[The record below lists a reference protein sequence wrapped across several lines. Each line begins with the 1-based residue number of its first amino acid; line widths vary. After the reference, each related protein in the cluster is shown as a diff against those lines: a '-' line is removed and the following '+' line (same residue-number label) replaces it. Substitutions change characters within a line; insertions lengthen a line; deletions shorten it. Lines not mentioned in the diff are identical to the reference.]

1 MAPAR
6 PEPPALCGVR
16 GRAGLSLA
24 HRLRL
29 QRPGPLRSRPRAL
42 QDLSSALARGECSPA
57 PRPPGGGMGRRVGR
71 RQARGSADSLAT
83 AAGRT
88 PSVPENLTRQI
99 LRERLADGELTPGE
113 AISLRVDQTLLQDAT
128 GTMALMQ
135 FEQLDVPR
143 VQVERAVQYV
153 DHNVIQLDF
162 KNPDDHRMLQA
173 LCRRYGIDYS
183 RPGNGICHYVHIER
197 YAKPGG
203 ILVGADSHTTTSGA
217 LGMIAIGAGGLDVAV
232 AMAGYPYEIACP
244 EVVEVRLEGALA
256 RPWVQAKD
264 VILELL
270 RRLTASG
277 GKDKVF
283 EFTGPGTADL
293 SVPERGT
300 IANMIAELGATSA
313 VFPPDKSTRDWLR
326 RQQREDDFEQVGP
339 EEGCEYDE
347 RVEIDLAELGPLVAK
362 PQNPDNVVP
371 VEEVAGTPIEQV
383 CIGSSVN
390 SAYTDL
396 ALPGAVLAAGDGR
409 EVHERV
415 TATATPGSRQILVAI
430 AEAGVYRQL
439 VEGGVRMLEPVCGPC
454 VGMGQAPPSDA
465 NSLRTFNRNFPGR
478 SGTPDDSVYLCSPA
492 VAAVSMLHGEI
503 RDPREYGEPP
513 ELLEMP
519 ELKPYVDDV
528 HIFEPAPED
537 EADSIEVPRGPNIK
551 PPPEHVPMD
560 DSISA
565 KVATVQEDNIST
577 GDLAP
582 DGVIV
587 MSYRSNIPA
596 ISEYTFQHR
605 DPEFRKRMHEWGEG
619 FIVGGHNY
627 GQGSSREHAALA
639 PLQLGVK
646 AVFAKSFARIH
657 RRNLVAQGILALTF
671 KDESD
676 YDRAEVG
683 QTWCL
688 PNVKEELEGGSDE
701 ITVKIEDTG
710 DEFAVTHDF
719 APKEREILVEG
730 GLLHY
735 LREHGREA
743 AVA

>member
-1 MAPAR
+1 M
-6 PEPPALCGVR
+6 
-16 GRAGLSLA
+16 
-24 HRLRL
+24 
-29 QRPGPLRSRPRAL
+29 
-42 QDLSSALARGECSPA
+42 
-57 PRPPGGGMGRRVGR
+57 
-71 RQARGSADSLAT
+71 
-83 AAGRT
+83 
-88 PSVPENLTRQI
+88 PENLTRQI
-99 LRERLADGELTPGE
+99 LAEHLVDGELKPGE
-113 AISLRVDQTLLQDAT
+113 PIALRVDQTLLQDAT
-128 GTMALMQ
+128 GTMACMQ
-135 FEQLDVPR
+135 FEQLGVPR
-143 VQVERAVQYV
+143 VKVERAVQYV
-153 DHNVIQLDF
+153 DHNVIQLDY

-173 LCRRYGIDYS
+173 LARKYGIAYS

-232 AMAGYPYEIACP
+232 AMGGYPYEIACP
-244 EVVEVRLEGALA
+244 EVVEVRLEGELE

-270 RRLTASG
+270 RRLSTSG
-277 GKDKVF
+277 GKNKVF

-313 VFPPDKSTRDWLR
+313 VFPPDENARDWLR
-326 RQQREDDFEQVGP
+326 RQEREDDFEELRP
-339 EEGCEYDE
+339 DDRADYDD

-362 PQNPDNVVP
+362 PSNPDNVVP
-371 VEEVAGTPIEQV
+371 VEELAGTPVEQV
-383 CIGSSVN
+383 CFGSSVN
-390 SAYTDL
+390 SAYVDL
-396 ALPGAVLAAGDGR
+396 ALPGAILADNDGQR
-409 EVHERV
+409 VSERC

-430 AEAGVYRQL
+430 AESGVYRQL

-478 SGTPDDSVYLCSPA
+478 SGTPEDSVFLCSPA
-492 VAAVSMLHGEI
+492 VAAVSVLHAEI
-503 RDPREYGEPP
+503 TDPREYGEPP
-513 ELLEMP
+513 ALLDMP
-519 ELKPYVDDV
+519 GLKPYVDDV
-528 HIFEPAPED
+528 HIFEPASEED
-537 EADSIEVPRGPNIK
+537 AEEIEIPRGPNIK
-551 PPPEHVPMD
+551 TPPEHEPME
-560 DSISA
+560 DSIEA
-565 KVATVQEDNIST
+565 RIATVQEDNIST

-596 ISEYTFQHR
+596 IAEYTFQHR
-605 DPEFRKRMHEWGEG
+605 DPEFRKRMHEWGRG

-671 KDESD
+671 KEESD

-683 QTWCL
+683 ACWSL
-688 PNVKEELEGGSDE
+688 PKVKEELEDGSGE
-701 ITVKIEDTG
+701 ITVRIEDSG
-710 DEFAVTHDF
+710 DEFSVSHDF
-719 APKEREILVEG
+719 APKEREILVQG
-730 GLLHY
+730 GLLHW
-735 LREHGREA
+735 LQEQGEQ
-743 AVA
+743 VA

>member
-1 MAPAR
+1 M
-6 PEPPALCGVR
+6 
-16 GRAGLSLA
+16 
-24 HRLRL
+24 
-29 QRPGPLRSRPRAL
+29 
-42 QDLSSALARGECSPA
+42 
-57 PRPPGGGMGRRVGR
+57 
-71 RQARGSADSLAT
+71 
-83 AAGRT
+83 
-88 PSVPENLTRQI
+88 PENLTRQI
-99 LRERLADGELTPGE
+99 LRERLVDGELTPGD
-113 AISLRVDQTLLQDAT
+113 AISLKVDQTLLQDAT

-203 ILVGADSHTTTSGA
+203 VLVGADSHTTTSGA

-232 AMAGYPYEIACP
+232 SMAGHPFEIACP
-244 EVVEVRLEGALA
+244 AVVEVWLEGTLQ

-270 RRLTASG
+270 RRLSVRG
-277 GKDKVF
+277 GKNKVF
-283 EFTGPGTADL
+283 EFTGPGTRDL

-300 IANMIAELGATSA
+300 IANMIAELGATAA
-313 VFPPDKSTRDWLR
+313 VFPPDESTRDWLR
-326 RQQREDDFEQVGP
+326 RQQREEDFAEIGPDPGSHYDD
-339 EEGCEYDE
+339 
-347 RVEIDLAELGPLVAK
+347 RVDIDLAELAPLVAK
-362 PQNPDNVVP
+362 PQNPDNVVS
-371 VEEVAGTPIEQV
+371 VEEVAGTPVEQV

-390 SAYTDL
+390 SAYVDL
-396 ALPGAVLAAGDGR
+396 ALPAAILADR
-409 EVHERV
+409 KEQLVHERV

-430 AEAGVYRQL
+430 AESGVYRQL

-454 VGMGQAPPSDA
+454 VGMGQAPPSNA

-478 SGTPDDSVYLCSPA
+478 SGTPNDSVYLCSPA

-503 RDPREYGEPP
+503 RDPRDYGDPP
-513 ELLEMP
+513 ALLEMP
-519 ELKPYVDDV
+519 ALQPYVDDR
-528 HIFEPAPED
+528 HIFPPAPAD
-537 EADSIEVPRGPNIK
+537 EAEEIEIPRGPNIK
-551 PPPEHVPMD
+551 TPPEHTPLEEEL
-560 DSISA
+560 SA
-565 KVATVQEDNIST
+565 RIATVQPDNIST

-596 ISEYTFQHR
+596 IAEFTFQHR
-605 DPEFRKRMHEWGEG
+605 DPEFRKRMQEWGTG

-671 KDESD
+671 EDESD
-676 YDRAEVG
+676 YDRARVG
-683 QTWCL
+683 DTWTL
-688 PNVKEELEGGSDE
+688 PGVRQELENGADE
-701 ITVKIEDTG
+701 IGVRIEESG
-710 DEFAVTHDF
+710 EEFTVTHDF
-719 APKEREILVEG
+719 APREREILVSG

-735 LREHGREA
+735 LREQA
-743 AVA
+743 AA

>member
-1 MAPAR
+1 VA
-6 PEPPALCGVR
+6 
-16 GRAGLSLA
+16 
-24 HRLRL
+24 
-29 QRPGPLRSRPRAL
+29 
-42 QDLSSALARGECSPA
+42 
-57 PRPPGGGMGRRVGR
+57 
-71 RQARGSADSLAT
+71 
-83 AAGRT
+83 
-88 PSVPENLTRQI
+88 ENLTRQI
-99 LRERLADGELTPGE
+99 LSEHLVDGELKPGE
-113 AISLRVDQTLLQDAT
+113 PISLRVDQTLLQDAT
-128 GTMALMQ
+128 GTMACMQ

-143 VQVERAVQYV
+143 VKVDRAVQYV
-153 DHNVIQLDF
+153 DHNVIQLDY

-173 LCRRYGIDYS
+173 LARKYGIDYS

-232 AMAGYPYEIACP
+232 AMGGYPYEIACP
-244 EVVEVRLEGALA
+244 EVVEVHLDNKLD

-270 RRLTASG
+270 RQLSASG
-277 GKDKVF
+277 GKNKVF

-313 VFPPDKSTRDWLR
+313 VFPPDDNTREWLK
-326 RQQREDDFEQVGP
+326 RQEREDDFEDVGP
-339 EEGCEYDE
+339 EDGCEYDD
-347 RVEIDLAELGPLVAK
+347 RVEIDLGELGPLVAK
-362 PQNPDNVVP
+362 PSNPDNVVP
-371 VEEVAGTPIEQV
+371 VEEVAGTSIEQV
-383 CIGSSVN
+383 CFGSSVN
-390 SAYTDL
+390 SAYVDL
-396 ALPGAVLAAGDGR
+396 ALPGAILADKDGQL
-409 EVHERV
+409 VHQSV

-430 AEAGVYRQL
+430 AESGVYRQL

-478 SGTPDDSVYLCSPA
+478 SGTAEDSVYLCSPA
-492 VAAVSMLHGEI
+492 VAAVSVLNGEI
-503 RDPREYGEPP
+503 TDPREYGDPP

-528 HIFEPAPED
+528 HIFAPADED
-537 EADSIEVPRGPNIK
+537 EAEKIEIPRGPNIK
-551 PPPEHVPMD
+551 TPPEHEPME
-560 DSISA
+560 DSIEA
-565 KVATVQEDNIST
+565 KIATVQEDNIST

-596 ISEYTFQHR
+596 IAEYTFQHR
-605 DPEFRKRMHEWGEG
+605 DPEFRKRMHEWGKG
-619 FIVGGHNY
+619 FIVGGENY

-671 KDESD
+671 KEDSD
-676 YDRAEVG
+676 FDRAEVG
-683 QTWCL
+683 ECWSL
-688 PNVKEELEGGSDE
+688 PKVKEELESGADE
-701 ITVKIEDTG
+701 ITVKIEDSG
-710 DEFAVTHDF
+710 DEFTVTHDF
-719 APKEREILVEG
+719 APKEREILVQG
-730 GLLHY
+730 GLLHW
-735 LREHGREA
+735 LQEEGEQ
-743 AVA
+743 VA

>member
-1 MAPAR
+1 
-6 PEPPALCGVR
+6 
-16 GRAGLSLA
+16 
-24 HRLRL
+24 
-29 QRPGPLRSRPRAL
+29 
-42 QDLSSALARGECSPA
+42 
-57 PRPPGGGMGRRVGR
+57 
-71 RQARGSADSLAT
+71 
-83 AAGRT
+83 
-88 PSVPENLTRQI
+88 VPQNLTRQI
-99 LRERLADGELTPGE
+99 LSERLVDGELTPGE
-113 AISLRVDQTLLQDAT
+113 AISLQVDQTLLQDAT

-173 LCRRYGIDYS
+173 LCRKYGIDYS
-183 RPGNGICHYVHIER
+183 RPGNGICHYVQIER

-217 LGMIAIGAGGLDVAV
+217 LGMIAVGAGGLDVAV
-232 AMAGYPYEIACP
+232 AMAGHPYEIACP
-244 EVVEVRLEGALA
+244 EVVEVWLENTLP

-270 RRLTASG
+270 RRLSVRG
-277 GKDKVF
+277 GKNKVF
-283 EFTGPGTADL
+283 EFTGPGTADM

-313 VFPPDKSTRDWLR
+313 VFPPDGNTREWLR
-326 RQQREDDFEQVGP
+326 RQQREDDFAEIGP
-339 EEGCEYDE
+339 EDGCTYDD
-347 RVEIDLAELGPLVAK
+347 RIEIDLAELAPLVAK

-371 VEEVAGTPIEQV
+371 AEEVAGTPIEQV

-390 SAYTDL
+390 SAYMDL
-396 ALPGAVLAAGDGR
+396 ALPGAVLADGDGQ

-430 AEAGVYRQL
+430 AESGVYRQL

-454 VGMGQAPPSDA
+454 VGMGQAPPSNA

-519 ELKPYVDDV
+519 ELKPYVDDR
-528 HIFEPAPED
+528 HIFPPAPEE
-537 EADSIEVPRGPNIK
+537 EAEEIEIPRGPNIK
-551 PPPEHVPMD
+551 TPPEHTPLED
-560 DSISA
+560 ELSA
-565 KVATVQEDNIST
+565 RIATIQPDNIST

-596 ISEYTFQHR
+596 IAEFTFQHR
-605 DPEFRKRMHEWGEG
+605 DPEFRKRMQEWGAG

-671 KDESD
+671 ADESD
-676 YDRAEVG
+676 YDRAKVG
-683 QTWCL
+683 DTWTL
-688 PNVKEELEGGSDE
+688 PNLREELTNGAGE
-701 ITVKIEDTG
+701 ITVRIEDSG
-710 DEFAVTHDF
+710 EEFAVVHDF
-719 APKEREILVEG
+719 APKEREILLSG

-735 LREHGREA
+735 LKEQA
-743 AVA
+743 AA

>member
-1 MAPAR
+1 M
-6 PEPPALCGVR
+6 
-16 GRAGLSLA
+16 
-24 HRLRL
+24 
-29 QRPGPLRSRPRAL
+29 
-42 QDLSSALARGECSPA
+42 
-57 PRPPGGGMGRRVGR
+57 
-71 RQARGSADSLAT
+71 
-83 AAGRT
+83 
-88 PSVPENLTRQI
+88 PENLTRQI
-99 LRERLADGELTPGE
+99 LREHLVDGDLNPGE
-113 AISLRVDQTLLQDAT
+113 AISLKVDQTLLQDAT

-135 FEQLDVPR
+135 FEQLEVPR
-143 VQVERAVQYV
+143 VKVERAVQYV

-173 LCRRYGIDYS
+173 LCRRYGIHYS

-197 YAKPGG
+197 YARPGG

-232 AMAGYPYEIACP
+232 AMAGHPYEIACP
-244 EVVEVRLEGALA
+244 EVVEVHLDGTLP

-270 RRLTASG
+270 RRLTVSG
-277 GKDKVF
+277 GKNKVF

-293 SVPERGT
+293 AVPERGT
-300 IANMIAELGATSA
+300 IANMIAELGATAA
-313 VFPPDKSTRDWLR
+313 VFPPDDNTREWLR
-326 RQQREDDFEQVGP
+326 RQQREDDFAELSPDPGAD
-339 EEGCEYDE
+339 YDD
-347 RVEIDLAELGPLVAK
+347 RIEIDLTELGPLVAK

-371 VEEVAGTPIEQV
+371 VEEVAGTTVEQV

-390 SAYTDL
+390 SAYLDL
-396 ALPGAVLAAGDGR
+396 ALPGALLANGR

-430 AEAGVYRQL
+430 AESGVYRQL

-454 VGMGQAPPSDA
+454 VGMGQAPPSGA

-478 SGTPDDSVYLCSPA
+478 SGTPDDQVYLCSPA
-492 VAAVSMLHGEI
+492 VAAVSMLYGEI
-503 RDPREYGEPP
+503 RDPREVGDPP

-519 ELKPYVDDV
+519 ELKPYVDDR
-528 HIFEPAPED
+528 HIFPPAPEE
-537 EADSIEVPRGPNIK
+537 EADRIEIPRGPNIK
-551 PPPEHVPMD
+551 TPPEHEPLEP
-560 DSISA
+560 SLSA
-565 KVATVQEDNIST
+565 RIATVQPDNIST

-596 ISEYTFQHR
+596 IAEFTFQHR
-605 DPEFRKRMHEWGEG
+605 DPEFRKRIKEWGGG

-639 PLQLGVK
+639 PLQLGVR

-671 KDESD
+671 VDDAD

-683 QTWCL
+683 QTWTL
-688 PNVKEELEGGSDE
+688 PRVRQELAEGADE
-701 ITVKIEDTG
+701 ITVEVEGG
-710 DEFAVTHDF
+710 DRFAVTHDF
-719 APKEREILVEG
+719 APKEREILLHG

-735 LREHGREA
+735 LKEQRA
-743 AVA
+743 AA

>member
-1 MAPAR
+1 MA
-6 PEPPALCGVR
+6 
-16 GRAGLSLA
+16 
-24 HRLRL
+24 
-29 QRPGPLRSRPRAL
+29 
-42 QDLSSALARGECSPA
+42 
-57 PRPPGGGMGRRVGR
+57 
-71 RQARGSADSLAT
+71 
-83 AAGRT
+83 
-88 PSVPENLTRQI
+88 ENLTRQI
-99 LRERLADGELTPGE
+99 LREHLVDGELDPGQ
-113 AISLRVDQTLLQDAT
+113 AISLKVDQTLLQDAT

-135 FEQLDVPR
+135 FEQLEVPR
-143 VQVERAVQYV
+143 VQVERALQYV

-173 LCRRYGIDYS
+173 LCRRYGIHYS

-197 YAKPGG
+197 YARPGG

-232 AMAGYPYEIACP
+232 AMAGHAYEIACP
-244 EVVEVRLEGALA
+244 EVVEVHLANTLA

-270 RRLTASG
+270 RRLTVRG
-277 GKDKVF
+277 GKNKVF

-293 SVPERGT
+293 AVPERAT

-313 VFPPDKSTRDWLR
+313 VFPPDDNTREWLR
-326 RQQREDDFEQVGP
+326 RQQREDDFAELAP
-339 EEGCEYDE
+339 EAGCEYDD
-347 RVEIDLAELGPLVAK
+347 RVEIDLGELGPLVAK
-362 PQNPDNVVP
+362 PQNPDNVVS

-390 SAYTDL
+390 SAYLDL
-396 ALPGAVLAAGDGR
+396 ALPGAVLGDGR

-478 SGTPDDSVYLCSPA
+478 SGTPDDQVYLCSPA

-503 RDPREYGEPP
+503 RDPRDEGEPP
-513 ELLEMP
+513 QLLEMP
-519 ELKPYVDDV
+519 ELKPYVDDR
-528 HIFEPAPED
+528 HIFPPAPEE
-537 EADSIEVPRGPNIK
+537 EADRIEIPRGPNIK
-551 PPPEHVPMD
+551 TPPEHEPLEEPL
-560 DSISA
+560 SA
-565 KVATVQEDNIST
+565 RIATVQPDNIST

-596 ISEYTFQHR
+596 IAEFTFQHR
-605 DPEFRKRMHEWGEG
+605 DPEFRKRMQEWGAG

-639 PLQLGVK
+639 PLQLGVR

-671 KDESD
+671 LDESD

-683 QTWCL
+683 QTWTL
-688 PNVKEELEGGSDE
+688 PSVRQELADGAEE
-701 ITVKIEDTG
+701 ITVEIEG
-710 DEFAVTHDF
+710 GERFAVTHDF
-719 APKEREILVEG
+719 AAKEREILLHG

-735 LREHGREA
+735 LKEQRTA
-743 AVA
+743 A

>member
-1 MAPAR
+1 
-6 PEPPALCGVR
+6 
-16 GRAGLSLA
+16 
-24 HRLRL
+24 
-29 QRPGPLRSRPRAL
+29 
-42 QDLSSALARGECSPA
+42 
-57 PRPPGGGMGRRVGR
+57 
-71 RQARGSADSLAT
+71 
-83 AAGRT
+83 
-88 PSVPENLTRQI
+88 VPENLTRQI
-99 LRERLADGELTPGE
+99 LRERLVDGELTPGE
-113 AISLRVDQTLLQDAT
+113 AISLKVDQTLLQDAT

-173 LCRRYGIDYS
+173 LCGRYGIDYS

-203 ILVGADSHTTTSGA
+203 VLVGADSHTTTSGA

-232 AMAGYPYEIACP
+232 SMAGHPYEIACP
-244 EVVEVRLEGALA
+244 AVVEVWLEETLR

-270 RRLTASG
+270 RRLSVSG
-277 GKDKVF
+277 GKNKVF
-283 EFTGPGTADL
+283 EFTGPGTRDL

-300 IANMIAELGATSA
+300 IANMIAELGATAA
-313 VFPPDKSTRDWLR
+313 VFPPDESTRDWLR
-326 RQQREDDFEQVGP
+326 RQQREEDFAEIGP
-339 EEGCEYDE
+339 DPGCEYDD
-347 RVEIDLAELGPLVAK
+347 RVDIDLAELGPLVAK
-362 PQNPDNVVP
+362 PQNPDNVAP
-371 VEEVAGTPIEQV
+371 VEEVAGTPVEQV

-390 SAYTDL
+390 SAYVDL
-396 ALPGAVLAAGDGR
+396 ALPGAILADRDGQL
-409 EVHERV
+409 VHERV

-430 AEAGVYRQL
+430 AESGVYRQL

-478 SGTPDDSVYLCSPA
+478 SGTPNDSVYLCSPA

-503 RDPREYGEPP
+503 RDPRDYGDPP
-513 ELLEMP
+513 ALLEMP
-519 ELKPYVDDV
+519 ALQPYVDDR
-528 HIFEPAPED
+528 HIFPPAPAD
-537 EADSIEVPRGPNIK
+537 EAEEIEIPRGPNIK
-551 PPPEHVPMD
+551 TPPEHTPLEEEL
-560 DSISA
+560 SA
-565 KVATVQEDNIST
+565 RIATVQPDNIST

-596 ISEYTFQHR
+596 IAEFTFQHR
-605 DPEFRKRMHEWGEG
+605 DPEFRKRMQEWGTG

-671 KDESD
+671 EDESD
-676 YDRAEVG
+676 YDRARVG
-683 QTWCL
+683 DTWTL
-688 PNVKEELEGGSDE
+688 PNVRQELRNGADE
-701 ITVKIEDTG
+701 MGVRIEDSG
-710 DEFAVTHDF
+710 EEFTVTHDF
-719 APKEREILVEG
+719 APREREILVSG

-735 LREHGREA
+735 LKEQA
-743 AVA
+743 AA

>member
-1 MAPAR
+1 M
-6 PEPPALCGVR
+6 
-16 GRAGLSLA
+16 
-24 HRLRL
+24 
-29 QRPGPLRSRPRAL
+29 
-42 QDLSSALARGECSPA
+42 
-57 PRPPGGGMGRRVGR
+57 
-71 RQARGSADSLAT
+71 
-83 AAGRT
+83 
-88 PSVPENLTRQI
+88 PENLTRQI
-99 LRERLADGELTPGE
+99 LRERLVEGELTPGE
-113 AISLRVDQTLLQDAT
+113 AVSLRVDQTLLQDAT

-232 AMAGYPYEIACP
+232 AMAGHPYEIACP
-244 EVVEVRLEGALA
+244 EVVEVWLEGTLR

-270 RRLTASG
+270 RRLSVRG
-277 GKDKVF
+277 GKNKVF
-283 EFTGPGTADL
+283 EFTGPGTRDL

-300 IANMIAELGATSA
+300 IANMIAELGATAA
-313 VFPPDKSTRDWLR
+313 VFPPDRSTLDWLR
-326 RQQREDDFEQVGP
+326 RQQREEDFTELGP
-339 EEGCEYDE
+339 EPGSAYED

-371 VEEVAGTPIEQV
+371 VEEVTGTPVEQV

-390 SAYTDL
+390 SAYVDL
-396 ALPGAVLAAGDGR
+396 ALPGAILADRDGQL
-409 EVHERV
+409 VHERV

-430 AEAGVYRQL
+430 AESGVYRQL

-454 VGMGQAPPSDA
+454 VGMGQAPPSNA

-478 SGTPDDSVYLCSPA
+478 SGTPNDSVYLCSPA

-503 RDPREYGEPP
+503 RDPREYGDPP
-513 ELLEMP
+513 PLLEMP
-519 ELKPYVDDV
+519 TLQPYVDDR
-528 HIFEPAPED
+528 HIFPPAPLD
-537 EADSIEVPRGPNIK
+537 EADEIEIPRGPNIK
-551 PPPEHVPMD
+551 TPPEHTPLEEEL
-560 DSISA
+560 SA
-565 KVATVQEDNIST
+565 RIATVQPDNIST

-596 ISEYTFQHR
+596 IAEFTFQHR
-605 DPEFRKRMHEWGEG
+605 DPEFRRRMQEWGAG

-639 PLQLGVK
+639 PLQLGVR

-671 KDESD
+671 ELESD
-676 YDRAEVG
+676 YDRARVG
-683 QTWCL
+683 DTWTL
-688 PNVKEELEGGSDE
+688 PAVRQELANGADE
-701 ITVKIEDTG
+701 IGVRIEESG
-710 DEFAVTHDF
+710 DEFTVAHDF
-719 APKEREILVEG
+719 APKEREILLSG

-735 LREHGREA
+735 LKEQA
-743 AVA
+743 AA